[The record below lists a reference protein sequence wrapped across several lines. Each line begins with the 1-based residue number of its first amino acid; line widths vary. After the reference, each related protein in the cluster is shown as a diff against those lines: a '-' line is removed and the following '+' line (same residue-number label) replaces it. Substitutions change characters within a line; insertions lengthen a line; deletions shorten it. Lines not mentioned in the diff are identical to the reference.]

1 MTPDDSLTTMLST
14 LAGRLVT
21 SPVAFLIAGLLD
33 LSGFWLGWAWRRA
46 GLRRHCEFRLAAKRR
61 GLG

>member
-1 MTPDDSLTTMLST
+1 MLST
-14 LAGRLVT
+14 LAGRLIT

-33 LSGFWLGWAWRRA
+33 LSAFWLGWAWWR
-46 GLRRHCEFRLAAKRR
+46 LRRHCEFRLAAKRR